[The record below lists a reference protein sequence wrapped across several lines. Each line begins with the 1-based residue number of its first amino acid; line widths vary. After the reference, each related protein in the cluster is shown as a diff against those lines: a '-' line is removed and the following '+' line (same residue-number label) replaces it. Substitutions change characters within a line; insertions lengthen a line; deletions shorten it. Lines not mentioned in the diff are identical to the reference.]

1 MSSKRMSTPV
11 DRLNLMRLF
20 VHIAEVRSL
29 SGAGRLLGLSQP
41 STSRQLKQLETTLG
55 VELFQR
61 STHELVLTE
70 AGKQFLPTAMEMLAV
85 WEGAVENARAG
96 RDKFRGN
103 IRVAVPVAIGQT
115 VLAEIAVRFL
125 AEHRGITLDW
135 HIIDEPGDLAAGGYD
150 LWIRAGPIR
159 DESLIVHQLRRSH
172 RTIVG
177 NAAEKAVQHPTELNR
192 RPAVQLVTYMALQI
206 PLETDDGR
214 ATTLTLKPALATDNI
229 YVALMGT
236 RSGIGYGILPYW
248 LVQEDLEAGTLVELC
263 PGWRPPSISLYIA
276 YPQTRFRTARVKLF
290 IEYLRRELLGLESN
304 AAFRTGTSS
313 LSDRPKQTRRAKAS
327 AGST

>member
-1 MSSKRMSTPV
+1 MSTPV
-11 DRLNLMRLF
+11 DRLSLMRLF
-20 VHIAEVRSL
+20 VHIAEVHSL

-55 VELFQR
+55 VQLFQR

-70 AGKQFLPTAMEMLAV
+70 AGKQFLPTAMEMLAG
-85 WEGAVENARAG
+85 WDTAVENAHAG
-96 RDKFRGN
+96 RDKFRGK

-115 VLAEIAVRFL
+115 ILAEIAMRFL
-125 AEHRGITLDW
+125 AEHRGITVDW
-135 HIIDEPGDLAAGGYD
+135 RLIDEPGDLAAGGYD

-159 DESLIVHQLRRSH
+159 DESLIVHELRRSH

-177 NAAEKAVQHPTELNR
+177 NAAEKSVQHPTELNR
-192 RPAVQLVTYMALQI
+192 RPAVQLVTYMALQV

-229 YVALMGT
+229 YVALMGI
-236 RSGIGYGILPYW
+236 RSGIGYGILPHW
-248 LVQEDLEAGTLVELC
+248 LVQPDLEAGTLVELC
-263 PGWRPPSISLYIA
+263 PEWRPPAISLYIA

-290 IEYLRRELLGLESN
+290 IEYLRRELLDLDSN
-304 AAFRTGTSS
+304 ALFRTAESPHNRHQS
-313 LSDRPKQTRRAKAS
+313 RRAKTS
-327 AGST
+327 RGSPKLPA

>member
-1 MSSKRMSTPV
+1 MSTPV

>member
-1 MSSKRMSTPV
+1 MSTPV

-85 WEGAVENARAG
+85 WDGAVENARAG

-115 VLAEIAVRFL
+115 ILAEIAVRFL
-125 AEHRGITLDW
+125 AEHHGITLDW
-135 HIIDEPGDLAAGGYD
+135 RLIDEPGDLAAGGYD

-177 NAAEKAVQHPTELNR
+177 NGAEEAVQHPTELNR
-192 RPAVQLVTYMALQI
+192 RPAVQLVTYMAPQI

-236 RSGIGYGILPYW
+236 RSGIGYSILPHW
-248 LVQEDLEAGTLVELC
+248 LVREDLEAGTLVELC
-263 PGWRPPSISLYIA
+263 PEWRPPAISLYIA

-313 LSDRPKQTRRAKAS
+313 LSDRPKQTDRAKAS
-327 AGST
+327 GGST

>member
-1 MSSKRMSTPV
+1 
-11 DRLNLMRLF
+11 MRLF
-20 VHIAEVRSL
+20 IHIAEVRSL

-85 WEGAVENARAG
+85 WDGAVENARAG
-96 RDKFRGN
+96 RDKIRGN

-115 VLAEIAVRFL
+115 ILAEIAVRFL

-135 HIIDEPGDLAAGGYD
+135 RLIDEPGDLAAAGYD

-159 DESLIVHQLRRSH
+159 DESLIVHELRRSH

-177 NAAEKAVQHPTELNR
+177 NAAEKPVQHPTELNR

-229 YVALMGT
+229 YVALMGI
-236 RSGIGYGILPYW
+236 RSGVGYGILPHW

-263 PGWRPPSISLYIA
+263 PGWHPPAISLYIA
-276 YPQTRFRTARVKLF
+276 YPQNRFRTARVKLF
-290 IEYLRRELLGLESN
+290 IEYLRRELLGLDSN
-304 AAFRTGTSS
+304 ALFRTGMSS
-313 LSDRPKQTRRAKAS
+313 HSDRPKQTRRTKAS
-327 AGST
+327 GGSN

>member
-1 MSSKRMSTPV
+1 MSTPV

-20 VHIAEVRSL
+20 VHIAEIRSL

-61 STHELVLTE
+61 STHELALTE

-85 WEGAVENARAG
+85 WDGAVENARAG
-96 RDKFRGN
+96 RDKIRGN

-115 VLAEIAVRFL
+115 ILAEIAMRFL

-135 HIIDEPGDLAAGGYD
+135 RLIDEPGDLAAGGYD

-159 DESLIVHQLRRSH
+159 DESLIVHELRRSH

-177 NAAEKAVQHPTELNR
+177 YTAEKAVQHPTELNR

-229 YVALMGT
+229 YVALMGI
-236 RSGIGYGILPYW
+236 RSGIGYGILPHW
-248 LVQEDLEAGTLVELC
+248 LVQEDLEAGTLIELC
-263 PGWRPPSISLYIA
+263 PGWHPPAISLHIA
-276 YPQTRFRTARVKLF
+276 YPQSRFRTARVKLF
-290 IEYLRRELLGLESN
+290 IEYLRRELVCLDSN
-304 AAFRTGTSS
+304 AIFRTGTSS
-313 LSDRPKQTRRAKAS
+313 HSDWSKQTRATKS
-327 AGST
+327 SGGSN

>member
-1 MSSKRMSTPV
+1 MSTPV
-11 DRLNLMRLF
+11 DRLSLMRLF
-20 VHIAEVRSL
+20 VHIAEVGSL
-29 SGAGRLLGLSQP
+29 SAAGRLLGLSQP

-61 STHELVLTE
+61 STHELALTE

-85 WEGAVENARAG
+85 WDGAVENARAG
-96 RDKFRGN
+96 RDKIRGN

-115 VLAEIAVRFL
+115 ILAEIAVRFL

-135 HIIDEPGDLAAGGYD
+135 RLIDEPGDLAAGGYD

-159 DESLIVHQLRRSH
+159 DESLIVHELRRSH
-172 RTIVG
+172 RNIVG

-192 RPAVQLVTYMALQI
+192 RPAVQLVTYVALQI

-229 YVALMGT
+229 YVALMGI
-236 RSGIGYGILPYW
+236 RSGIGYGILPHW

-263 PGWRPPSISLYIA
+263 SGWHPPAISLHIA
-276 YPQTRFRTARVKLF
+276 YPQSRFRTARVKLF
-290 IEYLRRELLGLESN
+290 IEYLRRELVGLDSN
-304 AAFRTGTSS
+304 TIFRTGTSFQ
-313 LSDRPKQTRRAKAS
+313 SDRSKQTRRTK
-327 AGST
+327 